1 MAPASK
7 ERIMKQSKPSP
18 MEKLIAELNKG
29 ISPREFLKIAEQ
41 QMMANAK
48 PDRKSVV

>member
-1 MAPASK
+1 
-7 ERIMKQSKPSP
+7 MKQSTPNP

-29 ISPREFLKIAEQ
+29 VSTRDFLKIAEQ

-48 PDRKSVV
+48 HKERKQ